1 MSHVDNATLTIR
13 GADAA
18 DIRIIKT
25 LAHAIWPDAYGRLQ
39 AEEKINY
46 LLELFYTEEALAR
59 QMKEGQKFIVA
70 ELNGEPVGFASYS
83 GPTKSGVFRIHKLYV
98 HQAVQG
104 KGLGRQLLDHI
115 FTAIAPFH
123 PTAVELGVYRK
134 NPAIKFYEN
143 YGFSIDRSEDTD
155 VGSGFVMTDYIMVKS
170 P

>member
-1 MSHVDNATLTIR
+1 MSYADEVNLTIR
-13 GADAA
+13 GADDG
-18 DIRIIKT
+18 DIMTIKT
-25 LAHAIWPDAYGRLQ
+25 LAHGIWPHAYGKLQ
-39 AEEKINY
+39 TEEKINY
-46 LLELFYTEEALAR
+46 LLELFYTQESLAR
-59 QMKEGQKFIVA
+59 QMREGQKFIIA

-104 KGLGRQLLDHI
+104 KGLGRQLLDYI
-115 FTAIAPFH
+115 FTTIAPLV
-123 PTAVELGVYRK
+123 PKAVELGVYRR
-134 NPAIKFYEN
+134 NPAIKFYEK